1 MRIAIMGSGGVGAY
15 VGSRLQAV
23 GEDVSF
29 IARGPHLEAMRRD
42 GLRIESPAHPLHLP
56 SVNASENPADIGP
69 VDLIVFAVKLW
80 DTEAAARSL
89 GPMLGA
95 QTRVLTLQNGI
106 DSISM
111 IGPHAAGAEVRGG
124 VIYVSAVIDRP
135 GVIRSPGGLHM
146 IVADAANGDPVM
158 AEFFSACARATA
170 LDAKATVDIDI
181 VIWEKFIALTALS
194 GSTSLL
200 RASMGQILAHAETRI
215 FQRQLIDE
223 SIAVARSAGKLIRA
237 SLGDEIMTKLESMP
251 YAFRSSMSEDL
262 ERGKPLELRWLS
274 GRVHYLGLQYGV
286 PTPGHS
292 AVLYALVLQE
302 FGNVV

>member
-1 MRIAIMGSGGVGAY
+1 MRVAIMGSGGVGAY
-15 VGSRLQAV
+15 VGSRLQAA
-23 GEDVSF
+23 GENVSF
-29 IARGPHLEAMRRD
+29 IARGAHLEAMRRD
-42 GLRIESPAHPLHLP
+42 GLRIESPAHPLHL
-56 SVNASENPADIGP
+56 SFVKATENPSDIGP
-69 VDLIVFAVKLW
+69 VDLIIFAVKLW

-89 GPMLGA
+89 GPMIGE
-95 QTRVLTLQNGI
+95 QTRILTLQNGI

-111 IGPHAAGAEVRGG
+111 IAPHVADAQVRGG

-158 AEFFSACARATA
+158 AELFAACARATA
-170 LDAKATVDIDI
+170 LDAKPTDDIDI

-200 RASMGQILAHAETRI
+200 RASMGQILGHAETRI
-215 FQRQLIDE
+215 FQRQLVDE
-223 SIAVARSAGKLIRA
+223 SIAVARAAGKLARE
-237 SLGDEIMTKLESMP
+237 SLGDEIITKLQGMP

-274 GRVHYLGLQYGV
+274 GRVHHLGLQYGV
-286 PTPGHS
+286 STPGHS
-292 AVLYALVLQE
+292 AVYRALVLHE
-302 FGNVV
+302 LGTAV